1 MCSTRQQDQS
11 VTSLHVVI
19 RSQLAPV
26 EALQDVSH
34 FASVRSA
41 RAQLNR
47 EVGAVFN
54 QLQHHTRG
62 EIMSDDEDTTEY
74 TVLVNGEEQYSLW
87 PERKAIPAGWRA
99 AGKRGSKD
107 ECSKFVDEVWVDM
120 RPLSLR
126 KAMDVERPAGA
137 AE

>member
-1 MCSTRQQDQS
+1 VDELPADSCSCGR
-11 VTSLHVVI
+11 
-19 RSQLAPV
+19 
-26 EALQDVSH
+26 
-34 FASVRSA
+34 
-41 RAQLNR
+41 QLNR
-47 EVGAVFN
+47 EVSAVFN
-54 QLQHHTRG
+54 QLQQHTRG

-87 PERKAIPAGWRA
+87 PERKAIPEGWRA

-107 ECSKFVDEVWVDM
+107 ECSKFVDEVWLDM

-137 AE
+137 AK